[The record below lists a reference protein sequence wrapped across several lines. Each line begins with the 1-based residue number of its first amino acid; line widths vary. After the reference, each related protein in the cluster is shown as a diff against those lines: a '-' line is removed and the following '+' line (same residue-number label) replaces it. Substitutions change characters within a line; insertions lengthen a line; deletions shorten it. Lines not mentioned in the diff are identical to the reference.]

1 MFQIERDKRP
11 KEVLRQNTLGE
22 MEYLTF
28 PALEETGLVEHFF
41 STRTGGVSEGIYSSM
56 NLSFSRGDAP
66 EKVFENYRRAAK
78 LLHCQPEDMVVSRQT
93 HTTNIRYVTREDA
106 GKGITRPADYEDVDG
121 LITDES
127 NLALVTLYADCVPLY
142 FVDPVHRAIGLAHSG
157 WRGTVKEM
165 GRAMAEAMGSRFGTK
180 PEDLIA
186 AVGPSICQECYEV
199 GEDVAEEFRRFAED
213 TDERTA
219 ALLQEAEEKN
229 ILPEREGKGLSVLI
243 PGKEE
248 GKYQLNLWLANWVV
262 LRKAGI
268 PAERISVTDICTC
281 HNPDYLFSHRAS
293 GGKRGN
299 LGAFLMLKNS

>member
-1 MFQIERDKRP
+1 
-11 KEVLRQNTLGE
+11 
-22 MEYLTF
+22 
-28 PALEETGLVEHFF
+28 
-41 STRTGGVSEGIYSSM
+41 M